1 MFTRIL
7 FYDKFKNWLMPYDTS
22 KYTGVDY
29 FLRASISSVLCNSVM
44 LFITYPLDLIHTR
57 TSTDMS
63 KKNTTRL
70 YTTTFECF
78 NRTNLEEGRMSLY
91 KGAEIA
97 AASALL
103 RSLF

>member
-63 KKNTTRL
+63 KKIQPDFTLRL
-70 YTTTFECF
+70 L
-78 NRTNLEEGRMSLY
+78 N
-91 KGAEIA
+91 
-97 AASALL
+97 ASIELI
-103 RSLF
+103 